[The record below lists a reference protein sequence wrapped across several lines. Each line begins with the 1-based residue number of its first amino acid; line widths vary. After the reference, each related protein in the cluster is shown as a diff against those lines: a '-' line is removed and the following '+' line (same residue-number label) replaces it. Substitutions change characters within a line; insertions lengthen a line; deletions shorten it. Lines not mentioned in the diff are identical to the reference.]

1 MFKHTFDVLQ
11 NYVSYVLVT
20 IGTIAL
26 SIRWLTT
33 LGAGDISCMIL
44 GVTNTNKSLISLG
57 DLSPYPSGAA
67 ISMVNYA
74 QINYECIRTVYTL
87 FAEYLPYVMLIET
100 VTLVIVEKF
109 TFNYPKITQT
119 IERFY
124 TNIVQYSLLGKDPDI
139 AEYVTDSKSS
149 TEAKARERRRNEIC
163 TSLKRSDTIYQV
175 YIGKNCLKMVFIFCV
190 FLPMN
195 IGYAIREE
203 AQTPKHSNIAV
214 PEVIGMINTSGAKYF
229 QCED

>member
-163 TSLKRSDTIYQV
+163 T
-175 YIGKNCLKMVFIFCV
+175 
-190 FLPMN
+190 
-195 IGYAIREE
+195 
-203 AQTPKHSNIAV
+203 
-214 PEVIGMINTSGAKYF
+214 
-229 QCED
+229 